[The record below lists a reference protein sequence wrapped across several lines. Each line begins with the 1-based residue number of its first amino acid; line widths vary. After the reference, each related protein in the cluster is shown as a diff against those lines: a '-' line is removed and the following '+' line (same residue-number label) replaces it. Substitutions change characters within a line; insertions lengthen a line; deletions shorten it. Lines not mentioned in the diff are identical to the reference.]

1 MILNAA
7 RIADMLREGQD
18 SDTPDPLVITPTA
31 SIQEIERSGSAS
43 VDLRLGT
50 WLAEMRHARI
60 THLEPAKPEPEQD
73 EKTHEVELTKLHY
86 VRYGSRYLLHPGN
99 FVLGATLEWIRV
111 PSSLAGYI
119 VGKSSWG
126 RRGLVIATAAG
137 VHPGFKGCLTLELS
151 NVGEVPVA
159 LEPGMRTCQLFL
171 HRVEKGHLPQHVD
184 TSHFIGL
191 RQPALGHVRRD
202 AVAQKLA
209 SA

>member
-111 PSSLAGYI
+111 PPVWRGTSSASP
-119 VGKSSWG
+119 VG
-126 RRGLVIATAAG
+126 ADAAS
-137 VHPGFKGCLTLELS
+137 LS
-151 NVGEVPVA
+151 
-159 LEPGMRTCQLFL
+159 
-171 HRVEKGHLPQHVD
+171 
-184 TSHFIGL
+184 L
-191 RQPALGHVRRD
+191 RQRGSILVSRVVLPW
-202 AVAQKLA
+202 
-209 SA
+209 S